1 MRLRRWFY
9 GVAAIAC
16 MTLLGGSAM
25 AQGGELVRAEWGVP
39 GSRVDVTSRV
49 RTFIHDG
56 VLQLEVTRFALGIDP
71 APHQNKDLIIRV
83 RHWNGEVEEYKYP
96 ERSTCTLELGRR
108 DRWEEREHREHEAER
123 EERHEERE
131 ERREEAYDPH
141 ERGLRILHA
150 EFGVEGQFADVTD
163 ALRSRVDDGRLS
175 VRVDRYNLGVDPAP
189 GVHKYLRVVYVFR
202 GERRNIT
209 VDEKTF
215 LQLP

>member
-1 MRLRRWFY
+1 MRSCRRFLGFAVLAY
-9 GVAAIAC
+9 
-16 MTLLGGSAM
+16 MTLFASSAL

-39 GSRVDVTSRV
+39 GNRVDVTSRV

-56 VLQLEVTRFALGIDP
+56 VLQLEVTRFNLGVDP
-71 APHQNKDLIIRV
+71 APHQNKDLVIRL
-83 RHWNGEVEEYKYP
+83 RRWNGEVEEYKYP
-96 ERSTCTLELGRR
+96 ERSMCTLELRPP
-108 DRWEEREHREHEAER
+108 D
-123 EERHEERE
+123 RHEERE
-131 ERREEAYDPH
+131 HHDWDRDHDRDYRPEESFDPH
-141 ERGLRILHA
+141 ERGLRILRA
-150 EFGVEGQFADVTD
+150 EYGVEGQFVNVTD

-175 VRVDRYNLGVDPAP
+175 LRVDNYSLGVDPAP

>member
-1 MRLRRWFY
+1 MRLSRWIY
-9 GVAAIAC
+9 GVAALVC

-39 GSRVDVTSRV
+39 GNRVDVTARV

-56 VLQLEVTRFALGIDP
+56 ILQLEVTRFALGVDP

-96 ERSTCTLELGRR
+96 ERSTCTLELRPPDRR
-108 DRWEEREHREHEAER
+108 EEREHRDWGRDHDGDYRPDEG
-123 EERHEERE
+123 
-131 ERREEAYDPH
+131 YDPH

-150 EFGVEGQFADVTD
+150 EFGVEGQFVDVTD
-163 ALRSRVDDGRLS
+163 ALRSRVGDGRLS
-175 VRVDRYNLGVDPAP
+175 VRVDRYNLGADPAP